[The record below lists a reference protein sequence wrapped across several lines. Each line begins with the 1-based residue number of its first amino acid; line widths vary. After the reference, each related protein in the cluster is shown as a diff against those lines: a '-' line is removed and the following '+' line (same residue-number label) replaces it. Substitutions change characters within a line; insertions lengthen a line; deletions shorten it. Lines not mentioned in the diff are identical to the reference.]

1 MGPSLGKY
9 SRSSMFP
16 AFGIAA
22 VKGGRISGGGVSE
35 FLFCICGNGLL
46 VIREWKVIKHLKQSG
61 ETNKL
66 DRLFYFY
73 FKSRIL

>member
-9 SRSSMFP
+9 SRGSMFP

-46 VIREWKVIKHLKQSG
+46 VIREWKVIKHLK
-61 ETNKL
+61 
-66 DRLFYFY
+66 
-73 FKSRIL
+73 